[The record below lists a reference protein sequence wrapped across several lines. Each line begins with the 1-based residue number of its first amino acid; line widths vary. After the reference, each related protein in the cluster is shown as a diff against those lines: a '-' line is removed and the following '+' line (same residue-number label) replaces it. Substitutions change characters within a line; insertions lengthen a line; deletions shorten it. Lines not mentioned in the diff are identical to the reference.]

1 MSAATGLI
9 SPYLTLG
16 PLKPPSRPIEGKHL
30 INRHRRTKHARG
42 AKGSLANK
50 GNSLPQLYLSRTQTG
65 ISSVFD
71 KDHHGTPASA
81 RFKWLVS
88 TMIAGTV
95 GIAAL
100 GIALYGAMNVEDGSG
115 MVESLKK
122 ASVAAL
128 EPFKP
133 KTMDNKQLTSSF
145 GKSDRLPATSQ
156 GLSTRYII
164 HDSVVQKKQGREFI
178 AIKPYARIVTRLATN
193 VSAEQENIPHFNP
206 FKLYANLAPV
216 SSNNKIK
223 IKAHKKAAETKI
235 VELIGG
241 ILPDEDGQEMNQSE
255 IHALVSNE
263 YQNENFAMRATIY
276 NENEAET
283 SPELDPEDA
292 LLDPSLKS
300 KNVSVIEKTIIIPD
314 EDSIEGLEN
323 HIVAVGKNDTLSKI
337 LKRENVSS
345 WHAPAVIEAMGPIF
359 APSKIGAGQEI
370 HLMLA
375 PSLTQINEKDLVRI
389 SIYQSGV
396 HLVSVS
402 RNPAGEF
409 IASSHGAH
417 TALLEQLASK
427 KSSRRSSL
435 YQSFY
440 HAAKKQNL
448 NHDQIM
454 KILRIHAYDS
464 DFKQRVGPGD
474 GFELFFDLKDGPTE
488 SEGKLRELLFTGVT
502 IGGESHKFYRYRT
515 PDGEVDFYD
524 ENGDNA
530 KKFLMRKPVRGGG
543 ARLSSGYGMRFHPL
557 LKRRKMHKGVDWAAR
572 PGTPIL
578 AAGNGR
584 IEARKRH
591 AGYGNYVRIKHANGY
606 KTSYAHMLRF
616 GKGIHKGAK
625 VRQGQ
630 VIGYV
635 GSTGLSSGPH
645 LHYEI
650 LVNNRHVNP
659 MRIHVPRGRQL
670 RGKLLADF
678 QKERLRI
685 DDLMRRAP
693 VKTKVARNEQ

>member
-1 MSAATGLI
+1 MA
-9 SPYLTLG
+9 
-16 PLKPPSRPIEGKHL
+16 
-30 INRHRRTKHARG
+30 
-42 AKGSLANK
+42 
-50 GNSLPQLYLSRTQTG
+50 
-65 ISSVFD
+65 SVFD

-81 RFKWLVS
+81 RFKWLIS

-100 GIALYGAMNVEDGSG
+100 GVALYGAMNVEDGSG

-128 EPFKP
+128 EPFTP

-145 GKSDRLPATSQ
+145 GKTDRLPATSQ

-164 HDSVVQKKQGREFI
+164 HDSVVQKRNDREFI
-178 AIKPYARIVTRLATN
+178 AIKPYARIVTRLATG
-193 VSAEQENIPHFNP
+193 VKKDGTSIPLFNP
-206 FKLYANLAPV
+206 FKLYATLTPV
-216 SSNNKIK
+216 GSNKIK
-223 IKAHKKAAETKI
+223 LKTNETTAETKI

-241 ILPDEDGQEMNQSE
+241 ILPNEDGQELKESE
-255 IHALVSNE
+255 IQALVSNE

-276 NENEAET
+276 NEEADQSGT
-283 SPELDPEDA
+283 NQPKGA
-292 LLDPSLKS
+292 LLDPALKS
-300 KNVSVIEKTIIIPD
+300 KNLTVIEKTIIIPD
-314 EDSIEGLEN
+314 VDSIEGLEN
-323 HIVAVGKNDTLSKI
+323 HILAVGRQDTLTSI
-337 LKRENVSS
+337 FKRARVSD
-345 WHAPAVIEAMGPIF
+345 WHAPAVAEAMEPIF
-359 APSKIGAGQEI
+359 SSSRIKSGQEL

-375 PSLTQINEKDLVRI
+375 PSLTQANEMDLVRV
-389 SIYQSGV
+389 SIYESGV
-396 HLVSVS
+396 HLASVS
-402 RNPAGEF
+402 RNAEGEF
-409 IASSHGAH
+409 VASNHGAH
-417 TALLEQLASK
+417 SALLEQLASK
-427 KSSRRSSL
+427 KTSNRSSL

-440 HAAKKQNL
+440 HSAKKQSL
-448 NHDQIM
+448 DHDQIM

-464 DFKQRVGPGD
+464 DFKQRVSPGD
-474 GFELFFDLKDGPTE
+474 GFELFFDLAEGQ
-488 SEGKLRELLFTGVT
+488 SENDSKLGALLFTAVT
-502 IGGESHKFYRYRT
+502 IAGETRKFYRYRT
-515 PDGEVDFYD
+515 PDGEVDYYD

-543 ARLSSGYGMRFHPL
+543 ARLTSGYGMRFHPL

-584 IEARKRH
+584 VEAAKRH
-591 AGYGNYVRIKHANGY
+591 SGYGNYVRIKHANGY
-606 KTSYAHMLRF
+606 QTSYAHMLRF
-616 GKGIHKGAK
+616 GKGIRRGVK

-670 RGKLLADF
+670 RGKLLAEF

-685 DDLMRRAP
+685 DELMRRAP
-693 VKTKVARNEQ
+693 VKTKVARNEK